1 MRTRPRQFGKHGT
14 KGPAPHS
21 SGFSR
26 RRAPWLMGIFGI
38 ALLSGCGGSS
48 NSSTAN
54 GQLSGNWQIT
64 NMALDSALHGGMGGG
79 FLLQNKNLVSGQF
92 VYSFSLLSQ
101 PGTICNSG
109 TAAVTGTVNGQNIT
123 LTAVAG
129 PQTYTLRGTLSSDG
143 STLMGTYDS
152 TDGQGCGTAQ
162 TGLQWSAVLVPPLN
176 GEVQGNFHSTSAG
189 LSGRDFQVT
198 GTLIQGPNN
207 GASSATV
214 TGTLNFEGYPCLA
227 SASVNGEITGNSV
240 VLQVIAVNGLNA
252 GSIGAPPNKTFPKPV
267 AFAGSP
273 GGYVLRGVNAY
284 AISTSK
290 CPGGNIPG
298 DLGNVCLGLGTYP
311 GLQNDPLQF
320 SNQACTQP
328 ITLTPAS
335 LTFPPQLLGTA
346 PTSQSFTLTNTDPSG
361 ATVNGLKVAFRS
373 LDGSPDFTGSDFSGI
388 PNFSAQDTCSNPPG
402 SSFSLGPQ
410 QSCTISVIFSPQQSC
425 TWIPTTATP
434 SRCPPFLTSSTPSP
448 PALGAIVT
456 VTSPTSADGNTS
468 FQAPVTAIGLSAIQ
482 PSTPELDFGSQSLN
496 GPGSAP
502 QSVSFTNV
510 SNAAV
515 QILPAANPNCGQPNQ
530 SVIFPRPLVPGTV
543 PGIQAVTQIGAQAPT
558 ITYVCDVDPISGNA
572 AFPITSDTCTGALL
586 APFQS
591 CTVAVKFTP
600 QPNTPTLSPSYSFFL
615 QLNTLQCT
623 SATTSDCEIDAGR
636 FPVALKANPPSP
648 LRMSPGAGLEFGA
661 QPRGQTSTVPL
672 TLTLFND
679 PLDPDVNNPNPQT
692 VNITGLVMK
701 GDYSELDNC
710 VGKSLAPGDGCSVS
724 VFFDPQIVGFD
735 QGAIT
740 ITYNN
745 GQIQTV
751 FLRGTGQ

>member
-1 MRTRPRQFGKHGT
+1 MRHQQIGEGKRT
-14 KGPAPHS
+14 PAAWS
-21 SGFSR
+21 AAFFC
-26 RRAPWLMGIFGI
+26 RRAASLLGLFGI
-38 ALLSGCGGSS
+38 ALLSACGGSS
-48 NSSTAN
+48 TSSTAN
-54 GQLSGNWQIT
+54 GQFSGNWQIT
-64 NMALDSALHGGMGGG
+64 NMALDSALRGGIQGG

-109 TAAVTGTVNGQNIT
+109 TATVAGTVNGQNVT

-129 PQTYTLRGTLSSDG
+129 PQTYTLKGTLSSDR

-152 TDGQGCGTAQ
+152 TGGQGCGTAQ
-162 TGLQWSAVLVPPLN
+162 TGLQWSAILVPPLN
-176 GEVQGNFHSTSAG
+176 GDVQGSFHSTATG

-198 GTLIQGPNN
+198 GTLVQGPNS

-227 SASVNGEITGNSV
+227 TASVNGEITGNSV
-240 VLQVIAVNGLNA
+240 VLQVIAVNGLNV
-252 GSIGAPPNKTFPKPV
+252 GSIGAPPNKTFPEPV
-267 AFAGSP
+267 MLAASP
-273 GGYVLRGVNAY
+273 HGYVLRGVNAY
-284 AISTSK
+284 AMSTSK

-320 SNQACTQP
+320 SNQVCTEP

-346 PTSQSFTLTNTDPSG
+346 PTSQSFTLTNTDPAG
-361 ATVNGLKVAFRS
+361 ATITGLRINFRS
-373 LDGSPDFTGSDFSGI
+373 VDGSSDFTGSDFTGI

-410 QSCTISVIFSPQQSC
+410 QSCTITVISSPQQSC
-425 TWIPTTATP
+425 TWIPTSVAP
-434 SRCPPFLTSSTPSP
+434 SRCPPFLVSSTPSP
-448 PALGAIVT
+448 PALGATVT
-456 VTSPTSADGNTS
+456 VAGPASADGNTN
-468 FQAPVTAIGLSAIQ
+468 FQVPVTAVGLSAIQ
-482 PSTPELDFGSQSLN
+482 PSTPELDFGSESLN

-515 QILPAANPNCGQPNQ
+515 QILPATNPNCGQPNQ
-530 SVIFPRPLVPGTV
+530 AVIFPRPLVPGTV
-543 PGIQAVTQIGAQAPT
+543 PGIQAVTQVGALSTT
-558 ITYVCDVDPISGNA
+558 ITYVCDIDPVSGNA
-572 AFPITSDTCTGALL
+572 TFPIASDTCTGALL

-591 CTVAVKFTP
+591 CTVALKFAP
-600 QPNTPTLSPSYSFFL
+600 QPGSQLLSPSYSFFL

-623 SATTSDCEIDAGR
+623 GAVTADCEIDAGR
-636 FPVALKANPPSP
+636 FPVALKANVPSP

-661 QPRGQTSTVPL
+661 QTRGQISVVPL

-692 VNITGLVMK
+692 VNITGVVMR
-701 GDYSELDNC
+701 GDYSELDTC
-710 VGKSLAPGDGCSVS
+710 VGKSLAPGSGCSIS
-724 VFFDPQIVGFD
+724 VFFNPQIVGFD
-735 QGAIT
+735 QGTIT

-745 GQIQTV
+745 GQSQTV